1 MITQLLEEI
10 LLMKIIGLW
19 NRDDKM
25 DVELKRTLIAVGL
38 ETLVSIIAVGLAFG
52 IIKVEDR
59 VRDYKEKKEELMG

>member
-38 ETLVSIIAVGLAFG
+38 ETLGSIIAVGLAFG
-52 IIKVEDR
+52 IIQVEDR